1 MKKAIIAI
9 LATTILFILG
19 IFATFYTMPYIAP
32 DLVEQTQWRIDST
45 QMVKD
50 GTFPDS
56 LLNPEEVWPID
67 TVTLVKP
74 LNVLLTGLR
83 DSLDTLGSS
92 LGNEIVTKDSL
103 LARVQEMEKRWD
115 MLQAKYDEAKQMS
128 TTISKLED
136 RELAE
141 LLATLDEEV
150 LESLY
155 VEASA
160 RNRTRLLQM
169 MPAEKAAVL
178 VNALTNPGQSFTSAT
193 NPDPALPNQ

>member
-9 LATTILFILG
+9 LATTTLFILG

-45 QMVKD
+45 RMMKD

-56 LLNPEEVWPID
+56 LLNPVEVWPID
-67 TVTLVKP
+67 TVTLARP

-83 DSLDTLGSS
+83 DSLGTVQNS
-92 LGNEIVTKDSL
+92 LGTEIVTKDSL
-103 LARVQEMEKRWD
+103 LARVLEMEKRWD
-115 MLQAKYDEAKQMS
+115 MLQAKYDEARQMS
-128 TTISKLED
+128 STIAKLED
-136 RELAE
+136 GELAD
-141 LLATLDEEV
+141 LLATLDDEV

-169 MPAEKAAVL
+169 MPAEKAAIL
-178 VNALTNPGQSFTSAT
+178 VNALTNPGQNFTSAT
-193 NPDPALPNQ
+193 QPNPALPNQ